1 MAMLDDLETLLTD
14 AGIGPVHKGGG
25 LLTDPDTAVALL
37 ESPSLPPVVGMGV
50 GQAGVIM
57 EQAGVQ
63 VIVRAPEYEP
73 GRALAVLALNA
84 LDNAG
89 PTTINGVRYD
99 DIRAQ
104 QRPPMSIGLDQNRRA
119 LFSFNLIVSRE
130 VTV

>member
-1 MAMLDDLETLLTD
+1 MAMLDDLETLLAA
-14 AGIGPVHKGGG
+14 AGVGPVHKGGG
-25 LLTDPDTAVALL
+25 LLVEPDTAVALL

-50 GQAGVIM
+50 GIDGVIA

-73 GRALAVLALNA
+73 GRALAVAALNA

-99 DIRAQ
+99 DVRTL
-104 QRPPMSIGLDQNRRA
+104 QRPPISLGLDGNRRN
-119 LFSFNLIVSRE
+119 LFSFNLIVTRA
-130 VTV
+130 VTT